1 MLSCNLHVVNL
12 NLNDSIYFISNL
24 INNEKKFNNLWNNN
38 IFDEK
43 IYNNIVR
50 TLSFFWL
57 DGTDYNKNSLYSFN
71 KFKNIPW
78 YYDFTIYQDRLNAIN
93 NISNN
98 DLWKNY
104 NDFNNT
110 NSKHYI
116 ANSNTLIKYIPSGYL
131 IPPIDKHLID
141 ISYIVNN
148 DKKYDDFDEIVKKFK
163 HSNEVNKYEEKILLD
178 KLENIFNKLDKNNDN
193 ILKSE
198 EFKNLYYTTNN
209 DIEHFSNNDDYKYY
223 IWLQNNQG
231 RVDNELTKKE
241 FMNKY
246 LSSYY
251 SKDISYD
258 NLNKYLDTNFDNL
271 FENKDTTYCPIE
283 VDKDTDNTKIEKTND
298 DNIEDIHKKTL
309 KQKKKTFKDS
319 IIDIGL
325 WTIAIFIILII
336 SLFFIK
342 TIF

>member
-116 ANSNTLIKYIPSGYL
+116 ANSNTLISFIYYVCAL
-131 IPPIDKHLID
+131 NLID
-141 ISYIVNN
+141 LFYMNYS
-148 DKKYDDFDEIVKKFK
+148 
-163 HSNEVNKYEEKILLD
+163 
-178 KLENIFNKLDKNNDN
+178 NKL
-193 ILKSE
+193 
-198 EFKNLYYTTNN
+198 
-209 DIEHFSNNDDYKYY
+209 
-223 IWLQNNQG
+223 
-231 RVDNELTKKE
+231 
-241 FMNKY
+241 FM
-246 LSSYY
+246 SYY
-251 SKDISYD
+251 
-258 NLNKYLDTNFDNL
+258 
-271 FENKDTTYCPIE
+271 
-283 VDKDTDNTKIEKTND
+283 
-298 DNIEDIHKKTL
+298 
-309 KQKKKTFKDS
+309 
-319 IIDIGL
+319 
-325 WTIAIFIILII
+325 
-336 SLFFIK
+336 
-342 TIF
+342 